1 MADWRTLTVRCRL
14 LEKMA
19 PAGHGWRF
27 LPYERLIFMDAF
39 TLSSMIGNGWPV
51 LSVLMIM
58 SILSCTVI
66 VDRII
71 ALRRTMMGNCAAFVT
86 NVVDILGRQ
95 GCERAI
101 EFCRRDSRPVS
112 RVIARIIERRGTDRE
127 TLEKVARHALQSEIN
142 DLEAYVPI
150 LGTIASTAP
159 FVGLFGTVIG
169 IIKAFH
175 SIASDV
181 AGGPQVVAIGIAE
194 ALITT
199 AFGLFVAIPATMAYN
214 YFVRYIQKV
223 AQDVDL
229 AAFTVVEKVSSEEVM
244 KKP

>member
-1 MADWRTLTVRCRL
+1 
-14 LEKMA
+14 
-19 PAGHGWRF
+19 
-27 LPYERLIFMDAF
+27 MDAF
-39 TLSSMIGNGWPV
+39 TLTSMIANGWPV
-51 LSVLMIM
+51 LSVLMVM

-71 ALRRTMMGNCAAFVT
+71 ALRRTMMGNCAAFVG
-86 NVVDILGRQ
+86 NVVDVLARQ
-95 GCERAI
+95 GPERAV

-112 RVIARIIERRGTDRE
+112 RVLARIIERRGADRE
-127 TLEKVARHALQSEIN
+127 TLEKVARHSLQSEIN
-142 DLEAYVPI
+142 EMEAYVPI

-214 YFVRYIQKV
+214 YFVRYIQKI

-229 AAFTVVEKVSSEEVM
+229 ASFTVVERVSEEASQ
-244 KKP
+244 KP

>member
-1 MADWRTLTVRCRL
+1 M
-14 LEKMA
+14 
-19 PAGHGWRF
+19 G
-27 LPYERLIFMDAF
+27 AF
-39 TLSSMIGNGWPV
+39 TLSSMIANGWPV
-51 LSVLMIM
+51 LSILLIM

-71 ALRRTMMGNCAAFVT
+71 ALRRTMMGNRAAFVS
-86 NVVDILGRQ
+86 NVLDILARQ
-95 GCERAI
+95 GPERAI
-101 EFCRRDSRPVS
+101 EFCRRDARPLS
-112 RVIARIIERRGTDRE
+112 RVLGKIVERREAGRE
-127 TLEKVARHALQSEIN
+127 TLEKVARYALQSEIN
-142 DLEAYVPI
+142 DLESYVPI

-175 SIASDV
+175 SIASD
-181 AGGPQVVAIGIAE
+181 ASGGMQVVAIGIAE

-199 AFGLFVAIPATMAYN
+199 AFGLFVAIPATMSYN

-229 AAFTVVEKVSSEEVM
+229 AGFTVVEKISDGV
-244 KKP
+244 KPQA